1 MKACLKTAA
10 KAQRGVTL
18 VELMVALVIGLVISL
33 AAAALYLAAQESS
46 RSMRAV
52 GDINETGKIAL
63 DMVGREI
70 QKSGFFPRQ
79 FSSVDQPGGGSADF
93 FGGFF
98 NGKAGNRDA
107 FANGLFGCD
116 GATYNPTTRACN
128 NPPVPTA
135 PDAIVVNYFSTPE
148 FGPASPLGN
157 FNDCNRQPVSNDA
170 DNAAR
175 AAAGRPQFV
184 SNRYGL
190 ITSTYVGPDNNNVAT
205 HSLACHG
212 NGADTAAE
220 HQPMVQGVED
230 MVIRYGIYGAGAV
243 QSPAEFLTAAQ
254 VTAKLPIDGRTAWQ
268 RVTAVKVC
276 VLVRSLDAARQEDKA
291 ANQRTY
297 RNCRGLDATP
307 PAGDRFIYRRFERI
321 FAVRN
326 NLNASL

>member
-1 MKACLKTAA
+1 MKVCLKPGAEG
-10 KAQRGVTL
+10 QRGLTL

-33 AAAALYLAAQESS
+33 AAAALYLATQEST
-46 RSMRAV
+46 RSTRAV

-79 FSSVDQPGGGSADF
+79 FSSVGQPGGGSADF

-98 NGKAGNRDA
+98 NGKAGNRNA

-116 GATYNPTTRACN
+116 GANYNPTTRACN
-128 NPPVPTA
+128 APVEGA

-184 SNRYGL
+184 SNRFGL
-190 ITSTYVGPDNNNVAT
+190 IASEYDAPDGGRVT
-205 HSLACHG
+205 TRSLACHG
-212 NGADTAAE
+212 NGADTAVN
-220 HQPMVQGVED
+220 HQPMVQGVQD
-230 MVIRYGIYGAGAV
+230 MVIRYGIHTGTGS
-243 QSPAEFLTAAQ
+243 QSPAEFLTAEK
-254 VTAKLPIDGRTAWQ
+254 VIGKGTINERTAWQ

-291 ANQRTY
+291 ANQRSY
-297 RNCRGLDATP
+297 RNCRGLDVTP

-326 NLNASL
+326 NLHEAL

>member
-1 MKACLKTAA
+1 MKACLKPGA
-10 KAQRGVTL
+10 KGQRGVTL

-33 AAAALYLAAQESS
+33 AAAALYLATQEST
-46 RSMRAV
+46 RSTRAV

-79 FSSVDQPGGGSADF
+79 VSSVDQPLGGSTDF
-93 FGGFF
+93 FGGFY
-98 NGKAGNRDA
+98 NGKAGNRAA

-116 GATYNPTTRACN
+116 GATYDPATRACN
-128 NPPVPTA
+128 AEVADA

-148 FGPASPLGN
+148 FGPASLMGN
-157 FNDCNRQPVSNDA
+157 FNDCNRQPVANDA
-170 DNAAR
+170 DNAVR
-175 AAAGRPQFV
+175 AAGGRPQFV

-190 ITSTYVGPDNNNVAT
+190 IASAYDAPDGGRVT
-205 HSLACHG
+205 TQSLACHG
-212 NGADTAAE
+212 NGADAAAD
-220 HQPMVQGVED
+220 HQPMVQGVQD
-230 MVIRYGIYGAGAV
+230 MVIRYGIYGAGAGR
-243 QSPAEFLTAAQ
+243 SPAEFLTAAL
-254 VTAKLPIDGRTAWQ
+254 VIARGDIEGRTAWQ

-291 ANQRTY
+291 ANQRSY
-297 RNCRGLDATP
+297 RNCRGEDVTP

-326 NLNASL
+326 NLNEAL

>member
-1 MKACLKTAA
+1 MKATFSISA
-10 KAQRGVTL
+10 KRQRGLTL
-18 VELMVALVIGLVISL
+18 VELMVALAIGLVISL
-33 AAAALYLAAQESS
+33 AAAALYLATQEST
-46 RSMRAV
+46 RSTRAL

-79 FSSVDQPGGGSADF
+79 FSSVDAPGGGSADF

-98 NGKAGNRDA
+98 NGKAGNRPA

-116 GATYNPTTRACN
+116 GATYNPANREC
-128 NPPVPTA
+128 NPPADGA
-135 PDAIVVNYFSTPE
+135 PDSIVVNYFSTPE
-148 FGPASPLGN
+148 FGPASLLGN
-157 FNDCNRQPVSNDA
+157 FNDCNRQPVANDA
-170 DNAAR
+170 DNAVR
-175 AAAGRPQFV
+175 AAGGRPQFV
-184 SNRYGL
+184 SNRFGL
-190 ITSTYVGPDNNNVAT
+190 IASAYDAPDGGRVTT

-243 QSPAEFLTAAQ
+243 QSPAEFLTAVDVIARGP
-254 VTAKLPIDGRTAWQ
+254 LDGKTAWQ

-291 ANQRTY
+291 ANQRSY
-297 RNCRGLDATP
+297 RNCRGLDVTP

-326 NLNASL
+326 NLHEAL